1 MMADGCSICDVCLP
15 PARPRSQHC
24 SRFSHSLGGHTIHQ
38 HLTTDVDSQYV
49 RTRAAEMDPKSTPQL
64 TFS

>member
-15 PARPRSQHC
+15 PARPRSQVPALQQILPQ
-24 SRFSHSLGGHTIHQ
+24 SGWSH
-38 HLTTDVDSQYV
+38 TTDVDTKYV